1 MDERR
6 RVARART
13 LKRARIVFNYSGS
26 VIDCTVRNLTMIG
39 ACLHVPD
46 SLGVPDKFDLMFGS
60 SHDRRP
66 CHVVWRTD
74 TKLGVSFDE
83 PAVAAE

>member
-6 RVARART
+6 RIARKRT
-13 LKRARIVFNYSGS
+13 LKSARMVFNHSGS
-26 VIDCTVRNLTMIG
+26 VIDCTVRNLTEIG

-46 SLGVPDKFDLMFGS
+46 SLGVPDKFDLMLAS
-60 SHDRRP
+60 SHERRP

-74 TKLGVSFDE
+74 TKLGISFDE
-83 PAVAAE
+83 PVAAAG